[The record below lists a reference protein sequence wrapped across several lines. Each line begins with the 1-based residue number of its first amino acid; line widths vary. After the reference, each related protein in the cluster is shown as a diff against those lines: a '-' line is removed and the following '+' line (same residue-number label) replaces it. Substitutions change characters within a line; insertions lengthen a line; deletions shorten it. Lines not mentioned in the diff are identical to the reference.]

1 MQRAMALMF
10 GSLSLTFLPTQHVA
24 NRSVAKAVLLA
35 DLLKRCTFPPP
46 GANRRVAR

>member
-1 MQRAMALMF
+1 
-10 GSLSLTFLPTQHVA
+10 LPTQHVA

-35 DLLKRCTFPPP
+35 DLLKRCTFPAP